1 MVESGIALSR
11 LVASLGGWRGGGGA
25 QWVERLR
32 ETVHPWNAVPI
43 ALLAVTLTA
52 GGFWLGSLVSGSGE
66 TSAAAVT
73 RTVGLEGHVITSGGV
88 RYVSTPAQTVLVKG
102 KPVRVAAQNV
112 PLSAH
117 TTQLPGRTVLVAT
130 TVNDTSVATVVRTVS
145 VPVTVT
151 APASTVTGPTTTVL
165 DTITVPVI
173 STVTITV
180 P

>member
-1 MVESGIALSR
+1 MSR
-11 LVASLGGWRGGGGA
+11 LVGSLGGWRIESA
-25 QWVERLR
+25 EWIDRLR
-32 ETVHPWNAVPI
+32 ESVHLWMAVPL
-43 ALLAVTLTA
+43 ALVALTLTLC
-52 GGFWLGSLVSGSGE
+52 GFWVGSLVGGSGSAGV
-66 TSAAAVT
+66 AT
-73 RTVGLEGHVITSGGV
+73 RTIKLQGHVITSNGV

-102 KPVRVAAQNV
+102 KPVRLAAQTV

-117 TTQLPGRTVLVAT
+117 PTQLPGRTILVAT
-130 TVNDTSVATVVRTVS
+130 TIKDTSVATIVRTVS

>member
-1 MVESGIALSR
+1 MG
-11 LVASLGGWRGGGGA
+11 
-25 QWVERLR
+25 RLR
-32 ETVHPWNAVPI
+32 ETVHLWNAVPM
-43 ALLAVTLTA
+43 ALAAVTLTA
-52 GGFWLGSLVSGSGE
+52 GGFWLGSVVSGSGGS
-66 TSAAAVT
+66 TAAAT
-73 RTVGLEGHVITSGGV
+73 RTIRIAGQVITSGGT
-88 RYVSTPAQTVLVKG
+88 RYVSTPAQMILVKG
-102 KPVRVAAQNV
+102 KPVQLAAQTV

-130 TVNDTSVATVVRTVS
+130 TVNNTSVGTVVRTVT

-165 DTITVPVI
+165 DTITVPVL

>member
-11 LVASLGGWRGGGGA
+11 FVASLGGGRVGSGE
-25 QWVERLR
+25 WVERLR
-32 ETVHPWNAVPI
+32 ESVHLWNAVPLGL
-43 ALLAVTLTA
+43 AAVTLTA
-52 GGFWLGSLVSGSGE
+52 GGFWLGSVVSGTGD
-66 TSAAAVT
+66 SAAGAAT
-73 RTVGLEGHVITSGGV
+73 RTIRIEGHVITSGGV

-102 KPVRVAAQNV
+102 KPVRVAAQTV
-112 PLSAH
+112 PLSAQ

-130 TVNDTSVATVVRTVS
+130 TINDTSVATVVRTVR

-151 APASTVTGPTTTVL
+151 GPVSTVTGPTTTVS
-165 DTITVPVI
+165 DTITVPII

>member
-1 MVESGIALSR
+1 MSR
-11 LVASLGGWRGGGGA
+11 LVASIGGWRLGGGA
-25 QWVERLR
+25 EWVERLR
-32 ETVHPWNAVPI
+32 ETVRPWNAVPI
-43 ALLAVTLTA
+43 ALAAVTLTA
-52 GGFWLGSLVSGSGE
+52 GGFWLGSAVSGSGS
-66 TSAAAVT
+66 TAAAT
-73 RTVGLEGHVITSGGV
+73 RTIRIAGHVITSDGV

-102 KPVRVAAQNV
+102 KRVRLAAQTV
-112 PLSAH
+112 PLSAQ

-130 TVNDTSVATVVRTVS
+130 TINDTSVATVVRTVS

-151 APASTVTGPTTTVL
+151 APASTVTGPTTTVF